1 MFCKEAGVASGLRIY
16 WNVERQDSD
25 RYGRISYVGYIGVG
39 KMFHH
44 VAIIASR
51 SLQWSQQSGS

>member
-1 MFCKEAGVASGLRIY
+1 MASGLKIY

-25 RYGRISYVGYIGVG
+25 RYGNKISYVGYIGVG
-39 KMFHH
+39 KTFHY

-51 SLQWSQQSGS
+51 SLQRSQQSGS

>member
-1 MFCKEAGVASGLRIY
+1 MASGLKIY

-25 RYGRISYVGYIGVG
+25 RYGRISYVGYLGVG
-39 KMFHH
+39 KIFHY
-44 VAIIASR
+44 VTIIASR